1 MTNVFSFPH
10 DPLTPLAPNQAPTA
24 KSIRQLRKEVYGN
37 LASVRTPIGG
47 GNYGHIGMV
56 MPPAAYQLMAGAV
69 YLEPL
74 PAPLHPVYQGNGAAV
89 AQQQNQ
95 QAEMRRTYDEFQ
107 DLRSK
112 IQSMILQAVPK
123 NYTRTLAAGPTGYA
137 NVQPRAI
144 MDHLLTRYGT
154 ITNSDLAANTKQLS
168 SPSNDIE
175 EVFTNC
181 DECRA
186 FADEAENPISDRDA
200 IIALL
205 AVFKTAG
212 VLEKAVSTWK
222 TKTLAQQTLEAFTTH
237 FMEADRIRREEL
249 SEATPAALDANAAVG
264 GPAKDATTETKP
276 DTTNPGKG
284 KPKGQFGNWSYCWTH
299 GICTHTGHSC
309 KFPGEGHQKEAVIT
323 NMMNGSS
330 AINVR
335 PNNNRNNGNWRDRR
349 NRRNGNQENT
359 PPPTN

>member
-1 MTNVFSFPH
+1 
-10 DPLTPLAPNQAPTA
+10 
-24 KSIRQLRKEVYGN
+24 
-37 LASVRTPIGG
+37 
-47 GNYGHIGMV
+47 MV
-56 MPPAAYQLMAGAV
+56 MPPAKYQVMAGAV

-95 QAEMRRTYDEFQ
+95 QALTRRTYDEFQ

-123 NYTRTLAAGPTGYA
+123 NYTRTLATGPTGYA

-154 ITNSDLAANTKQLS
+154 ITNGDLAANTKLLS
-168 SPSNDIE
+168 RPWDPSNDIE

-181 DECRA
+181 EECRK
-186 FADEAENPISDRDA
+186 FADEAENPITDRDA

-205 AVFKTAG
+205 AVFKNSG
-212 VLEKAVSTWK
+212 VLTKAVSDWK
-222 TKTLAQQTLEAFTTH
+222 AIAMAQQTMDAFTDH
-237 FMEADRIRREEL
+237 FMAANKIRREEL
-249 SEATPAALDANAAVG
+249 SEATPAALDANAAIG
-264 GPAKDATTETKP
+264 APAKDAATEPKT
-276 DTTNPGKG
+276 DTANTGKG
-284 KPKGQFGNWSYCWTH
+284 KPKGQLGNFSYCWTH
-299 GICTHTGHSC
+299 GICTHTSHSC
-309 KFPGEGHQKEAVIT
+309 KYPGDGHQKEAVLL
-323 NMMNGSS
+323 NMMGGSS

-335 PNNNRNNGNWRDRR
+335 ANPNRNTGNRNWR